1 MMTGA
6 GIIKSPNKL
15 GTISMKQAKEVAGII
30 RDKYI
35 KIGRIG
41 KMEFRVH
48 VNVEKID
55 NGFILFKNI
64 FGIKGPAFAPEDGQE
79 VYATFPEVRKR
90 TIELLR
96 KIADD
101 LGERIP
107 EKK

>member
-1 MMTGA
+1 MIGA
-6 GIIKSPNKL
+6 RIIKSPNKP
-15 GTISMKQAKEVAGII
+15 GTIGMEQAKEVAGII
-30 RDKYI
+30 RNEYI
-35 KIGRIG
+35 EIGRVG
-41 KMEFRVH
+41 KMELRVH
-48 VNVEKID
+48 INVEKID

-79 VYATFPEVRKR
+79 VYATFPEVQKR
-90 TIELLR
+90 IIELLR